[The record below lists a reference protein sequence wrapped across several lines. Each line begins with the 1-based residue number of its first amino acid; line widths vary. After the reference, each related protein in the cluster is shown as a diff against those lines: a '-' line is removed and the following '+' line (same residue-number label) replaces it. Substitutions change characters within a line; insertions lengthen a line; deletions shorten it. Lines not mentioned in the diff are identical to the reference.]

1 MTRYVD
7 TPCTAPLRASELT
20 VGDQVL
26 ERTVRLTRADLIAYA
41 GASGDHNPIH
51 WSDRIASEV
60 GLPGVLAHGML
71 TMGQAASCVASW
83 AGDPAR
89 VVALATRFSAPVVV
103 PDPGEAVLTVAAS
116 VKAIEG
122 DQVTLALS
130 VTQEGASKPVL
141 GRATAVVDLSEGRA

>member
-7 TPCTAPLRASELT
+7 TPCTAPLDASELT

-26 ERTVRLTRADLIAYA
+26 ERAIRLTRADLIAYA

-51 WSDRIASEV
+51 WSDRIATEV

-71 TMGQAASCVASW
+71 TMGQVASCIASW

-89 VVALATRFSAPVVV
+89 VTSISTRFSAPVVV
-103 PDPGEAVLTVAAS
+103 PDPGEAVLTLVATVQA
-116 VKAIEG
+116 VE
-122 DQVTLALS
+122 DQTVTLKLA
-130 VTQEGASKPVL
+130 VTAEGASKPVL
-141 GRATAVVDLSEGRA
+141 GRATAVVDLSGDRA

>member
-7 TPCTAPLRASELT
+7 TPCTTGPRAAELT

-51 WSDRIASEV
+51 WSDRIAAEV

-71 TMGQAASCVASW
+71 TMGQAASCVGSW

-89 VVALATRFSAPVVV
+89 VLSITTRFAAPVVV
-103 PDPGEAVLTVAAS
+103 PDPGEAVLTVTATVQS
-116 VKAIEG
+116 IE
-122 DQVTLALS
+122 DQKVTLKLS
-130 VTQEGASKPVL
+130 VTQEGAPKPVL
-141 GRATAVVDLSEGRA
+141 GKASAVVDLSGDDA